1 MLAKAGIHF
10 PVWIKARWMPAFAGM
25 TAPGSCDFLAY
36 QDVSRISQS
45 VPSSRA
51 SSITG
56 LMQRLA
62 NHFAYCLSLLLS
74 KMDLIYW
81 KWAANPEVL
90 PYFFSTMLR
99 KQRIFPVSRV
109 LSQRA

>member
-1 MLAKAGIHF
+1 M
-10 PVWIKARWMPAFAGM
+10 IKR
-25 TAPGSCDFLAY
+25 SL
-36 QDVSRISQS
+36 SRTD
-45 VPSSRA
+45 PCRAHRPA

-74 KMDLIYW
+74 KMDRIYW